1 MKKYIKILSLLVI
14 SILLISC
21 ENKLKAK
28 LVFEKV
34 LKAEVE
40 GIYAQELFTYEYRN
54 NNALK
59 GILKTTRYID
69 ENLKSE
75 DKEKL
80 EKFLDEFYVVMK
92 NEVNRKSKGI
102 SYKVERGENGS
113 VITIATIEFN
123 KIDKNTAN
131 YKLYVEYELQ
141 KIENLKSFY
150 DELEFTLLEETINE

>member
-1 MKKYIKILSLLVI
+1 
-14 SILLISC
+14 
-21 ENKLKAK
+21 
-28 LVFEKV
+28 
-34 LKAEVE
+34 
-40 GIYAQELFTYEYRN
+40 
-54 NNALK
+54 
-59 GILKTTRYID
+59 
-69 ENLKSE
+69 
-75 DKEKL
+75 
-80 EKFLDEFYVVMK
+80 MK

-150 DELEFTLLEETINE
+150 DELGFTLLEETINE